1 MGYKRPPDIV
11 VNSAGITKDGFLLR
25 MKEEDF
31 EQVID
36 VNLKGTFL
44 VTQAAASLMKEQQLG
59 GSIVNIASIVGKTG
73 NIGQANYTASKA
85 GVIGFTKT
93 AMTDVVPDKVKTGIL
108 SQIPLGDF
116 GDPIDI
122 AEATAFL
129 ACERSK
135 YITGASFDV
144 NGGMA

>member
-1 MGYKRPPDIV
+1 VGLTCNHGGLELCTFVFWEDWKL
-11 VNSAGITKDGFLLR
+11 AFL
-25 MKEEDF
+25 
-31 EQVID
+31 
-36 VNLKGTFL
+36 
-44 VTQAAASLMKEQQLG
+44 
-59 GSIVNIASIVGKTG
+59 
-73 NIGQANYTASKA
+73 
-85 GVIGFTKT
+85 
-93 AMTDVVPDKVKTGIL
+93 VKTGIL

-122 AEATAFL
+122 AEAVAFL

>member
-1 MGYKRPPDIV
+1 MEIQK
-11 VNSAGITKDGFLLR
+11 L
-25 MKEEDF
+25 
-31 EQVID
+31 
-36 VNLKGTFL
+36 
-44 VTQAAASLMKEQQLG
+44 
-59 GSIVNIASIVGKTG
+59 
-73 NIGQANYTASKA
+73 
-85 GVIGFTKT
+85 
-93 AMTDVVPDKVKTGIL
+93 VKTGIL

-122 AEATAFL
+122 AEAAAFL